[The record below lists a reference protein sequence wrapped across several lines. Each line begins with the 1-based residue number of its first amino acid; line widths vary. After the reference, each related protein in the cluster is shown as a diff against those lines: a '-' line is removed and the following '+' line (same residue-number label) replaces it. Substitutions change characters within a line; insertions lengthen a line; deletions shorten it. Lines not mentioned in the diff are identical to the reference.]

1 MDACRSS
8 LENTEKMNLILV
20 FSPHAHMELEWN
32 VLGILGK
39 LVKSVVHLSKRKNW
53 KILFFF
59 TQAAQIVID
68 QFWVFKKFRG

>member
-39 LVKSVVHLSKRKNW
+39 LVKSVVHLSKRKN
-53 KILFFF
+53 
-59 TQAAQIVID
+59 
-68 QFWVFKKFRG
+68 